1 MEAKPIIT
9 HYFKPLLLILLAV
22 AVMLVCILI
31 GVFLSS
37 NRTVMLILTGLF
49 LLAACVFNLPM
60 IVYYFQVRIEW
71 RKKDVCSKTIIIR
84 SIERSRFH
92 NYYYRGGI
100 LVDEGKSVL
109 VDKDGKK
116 YHFIGGNPMESK
128 HLLTAALHISCL
140 RKTGFLLSVG
150 LVSESPSQ
158 ELFDSFTRCFSY
170 YIPEAERRQIR
181 KNNKKYNKHR

>member
-1 MEAKPIIT
+1 MKAKTIIT
-9 HYFKPLLLILLAV
+9 QYFKSLFLILFAAVVLLA
-22 AVMLVCILI
+22 CSLI
-31 GVFLSS
+31 GMYLFSD
-37 NRTVMLILTGLF
+37 RTVMLILTGLF
-49 LLAACVFNLPM
+49 LLAVIVFNLPM

-71 RKKDVCSKTIIIR
+71 RKKDVCSKTIMIR

-116 YHFIGGNPMESK
+116 YRFIGGNPMESK
-128 HLLTAALHISCL
+128 HLSTAALQISCL
-140 RKTGFLLSVG
+140 RKTGFLLSAG

-181 KNNKKYNKHR
+181 KNYKKYNKHR